1 MASTTG
7 PEGPRS
13 ELLLLWEAAGCLS
26 GTFGLTA
33 TTGGGSEVSI
43 GGSGTSFRLSLDI
56 SIEVVDIWNTWL
68 DSDLLGLDCRL

>member
-13 ELLLLWEAAGCLS
+13 ELLLCEAAGGLS
-26 GTFGLTA
+26 GIFGLTA
-33 TTGGGSEVSI
+33 TTGGGSEVNI

-68 DSDLLGLDCRL
+68 DSDLLGLDCLL

>member
-13 ELLLLWEAAGCLS
+13 ELLRSEAAGCLS
-26 GTFGLTA
+26 ETLGLTV
-33 TTGGGSEVSI
+33 TTGGGSDVNI

-68 DSDLLGLDCRL
+68 DSHLLGLDCLL